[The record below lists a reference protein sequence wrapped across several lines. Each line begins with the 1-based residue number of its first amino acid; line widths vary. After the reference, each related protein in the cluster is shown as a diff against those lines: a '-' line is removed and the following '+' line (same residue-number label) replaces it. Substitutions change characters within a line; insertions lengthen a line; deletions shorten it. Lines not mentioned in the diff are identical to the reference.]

1 MCIRR
6 TLRYALVLMSVPL
19 SVAATQAST
28 GSLHGTV
35 TDSIRNRPLNGAT
48 VIASR
53 AAARGAGDAR
63 DYTATTSAR
72 GKYAFDSLPP
82 GEYTLTVEHPWLD
95 STGLGVP
102 AKQADLTH
110 PHSETVNLA
119 VPSGPTIRSLF
130 CPIAARDSTI
140 GLVAGYVQDVN
151 SNHPV
156 FGARVVFAWNDFDV
170 DRRTARATPEKRTA
184 AVSTGR
190 DGTFRICGLPVR
202 RTLLMQA
209 QFGDKEATGAV
220 EVEVPTSGVLVE
232 TLRLNASDVGSTTV
246 SGRVQREGS
255 QGPVAGAHIHLY
267 GAASETVTAAD
278 GSFHLGGVP
287 FGTQSIEVTAL
298 GFYPRRYAIDVH
310 SSGTETATIRMLEV
324 ARVLDSIRVIAKRTA
339 QLPGEREFDD
349 RSAHGQGQ
357 YITEAMIEKAQPFY
371 TTDLLRQVR
380 GFYVM
385 GEGVYSTRGI
395 TTLSGNRVCSPA
407 IYLDGGPVS
416 SEVIDDLSPNAV
428 HGIEVYTS
436 DAIAPAMYKGGA
448 CGMILVWTK

>member
-1 MCIRR
+1 M
-6 TLRYALVLMSVPL
+6 P
-19 SVAATQAST
+19 
-28 GSLHGTV
+28 
-35 TDSIRNRPLNGAT
+35 
-48 VIASR
+48 SR
-53 AAARGAGDAR
+53 V
-63 DYTATTSAR
+63 S
-72 GKYAFDSLPP
+72 
-82 GEYTLTVEHPWLD
+82 
-95 STGLGVP
+95 
-102 AKQADLTH
+102 
-110 PHSETVNLA
+110 
-119 VPSGPTIRSLF
+119 TIRSLF

-246 SGRVQREGS
+246 SRK
-255 QGPVAGAHIHLY
+255 
-267 GAASETVTAAD
+267 GAARGIAGLGRRRAHPSVWGRFGNRDRRGRIISPRRRAVRNTVHRGHRAWLLP
-278 GSFHLGGVP
+278 S
-287 FGTQSIEVTAL
+287 
-298 GFYPRRYAIDVH
+298 RYAIDVH

-357 YITEAMIEKAQPFY
+357 YISEAMIEKAQPFY
-371 TTDLLRQVR
+371 IDRSPGR
-380 GFYVM
+380 CAA
-385 GEGVYSTRGI
+385 ST
-395 TTLSGNRVCSPA
+395 
-407 IYLDGGPVS
+407 
-416 SEVIDDLSPNAV
+416 
-428 HGIEVYTS
+428 
-436 DAIAPAMYKGGA
+436 
-448 CGMILVWTK
+448 